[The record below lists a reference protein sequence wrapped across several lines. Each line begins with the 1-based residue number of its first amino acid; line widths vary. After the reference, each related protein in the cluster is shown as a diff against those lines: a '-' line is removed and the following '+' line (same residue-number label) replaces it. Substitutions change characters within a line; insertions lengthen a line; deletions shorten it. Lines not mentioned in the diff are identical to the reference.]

1 MFVEPVT
8 FRTIQQNQ
16 SVSLD
21 RVKETLLSA
30 LADRLPEIE
39 ALGIFG
45 SLARGNDFTE
55 RSDIDVFVIVREKE
69 PAGVTDQ
76 QWWQWVR
83 QALEPFNRDVTVLV
97 YSVAGLRT
105 IASWYVL
112 RLATEGVL
120 IYDRTDVAGLFDQI
134 IQAAQRAGLAQE
146 KIGERFVWT
155 LRPERAG
162 WPLEISLT

>member
-55 RSDIDVFVIVREKE
+55 RSDIDIFVIVREKE

-76 QWWQWVR
+76 QWWQWVK

-97 YSVAGLRT
+97 YSVVGLRT
-105 IASWYVL
+105 IANWYVL
-112 RLATEGVL
+112 RLAMEGVL
-120 IYDRTDVAGLFDQI
+120 IYDRADVAGLFDQI
-134 IQAAQRAGLAQE
+134 IQAAQRAGLVQE
-146 KIGERFVWT
+146 KIDGCRVWT

-162 WPLEISLT
+162 RPLEISLT